1 MINCQF
7 IFRPGAYDDDFHM
20 LDGQIDAFA
29 RSLPGFLGVETWRSE
44 DGSVT
49 NASYFFDD
57 QAAVRELSQFTQHRA
72 AKAEYARWYEGYQ
85 IIVGEIVSTYGDGR
99 LPHVTRDSS

>member
-7 IFRPGAYDDDFHM
+7 IFRPGAYDEDFHA

-29 RSLPGFLGVETWRSE
+29 RSLAGFRGVETWRSD

-57 QAAVRELSQFTQHRA
+57 LAAVRELSQFAQHRV

-85 IIVGEIVSTYGDGR
+85 IVVAEIVSTYGDGR
-99 LPHVTRDSS
+99 LPHVTRDGS